1 MSDTSQPVKTLI
13 ALAIVELCM
22 NAAVAQ
28 KVTAV
33 ITCPGVYEFYG
44 PPFERTGLS
53 ALYYM
58 SSGKAPLIQCLKNSR
73 MAGAKPLAE
82 YLNKLPK
89 DHQQFILSVKDKL
102 QIKTADLSFLCF
114 IFFKIKI
121 IAFEKLPCLLASLTE

>member
-73 MAGAKPLAE
+73 MAGATPLAE

-102 QIKTADLSFLCF
+102 QIQNPY
-114 IFFKIKI
+114 IH
-121 IAFEKLPCLLASLTE
+121 SLGI